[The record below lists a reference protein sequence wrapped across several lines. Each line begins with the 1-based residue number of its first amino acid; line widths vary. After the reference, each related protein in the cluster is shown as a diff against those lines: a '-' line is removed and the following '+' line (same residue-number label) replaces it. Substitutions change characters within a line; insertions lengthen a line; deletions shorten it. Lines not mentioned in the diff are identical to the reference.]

1 MTRSNA
7 KPTDKKFKGATP
19 IGDGA
24 HFSIAGD
31 APLDRRKTSI
41 LGTVV
46 YEYIATGEPVGS
58 ATLTQKYN
66 LGVSPATVR
75 AEMASLE
82 EDGYL
87 DQPHTSAGRV
97 PSDLGY
103 RYYVD
108 RLMLPES
115 LTSEDAERI
124 NTEVRRAS
132 RQLDSVVEHASH
144 VLSSV
149 TRNIAFAI
157 APRLKSQQFKH
168 VQLIWVGPRTVHIV
182 LVTDLGLA
190 AQTTIE
196 TESDVTADQL
206 TRACNALNGKL
217 AGRMLSDVPLS
228 TLRAL
233 SSEATLPPEVA
244 TVLSQLF
251 AAHSEAAVEKRLF
264 AGGAHNLLDQQEFR
278 DLRKLRG
285 ILDLLEEQRTLY
297 DLLQRSL
304 VNDGATVSIG
314 HELGNVDMNECSV
327 VTVPYRVGDRN
338 VGAVGVLGPRRMQYA
353 RLIALMNCMAS
364 SLHTLFEGDTLD

>member
-1 MTRSNA
+1 LGPSA
-7 KPTDKKFKGATP
+7 QFAVDE
-19 IGDGA
+19 
-24 HFSIAGD
+24 S

-41 LGTVV
+41 LGTIV

-82 EDGYL
+82 EEGYL

-108 RLMLPES
+108 RLMLPEA
-115 LTSEDAERI
+115 LTPEDAERI
-124 NTEVRRAS
+124 NVEVRRAS
-132 RQLDSVVEHASH
+132 RQLDTVVENASH

-157 APRLKSQQFKH
+157 APRLKSQLFKH
-168 VQLIWVGPRTVHIV
+168 VQLIWVGSRTVHIV

-206 TRACNALNGKL
+206 THACNVLNRHL
-217 AGRMLSDVPLS
+217 AGRMLSDI
-228 TLRAL
+228 TIGNLRSLNA
-233 SSEATLPPEVA
+233 EAPVPPEVTRVLA
-244 TVLSQLF
+244 ELFTVK
-251 AAHSEAAVEKRLF
+251 SEAPMERRLF

-278 DLRKLRG
+278 DLRKLRA

-297 DLLQRSL
+297 DLLQHSL
-304 VNDGATVSIG
+304 DSDGATVSIG

-327 VTVPYRVGDRN
+327 VAVPYRVGDRN

-353 RLIALMNCMAS
+353 RLIALMNCMAT
-364 SLHTLFEGDTLD
+364 SLHTLFEGESLE